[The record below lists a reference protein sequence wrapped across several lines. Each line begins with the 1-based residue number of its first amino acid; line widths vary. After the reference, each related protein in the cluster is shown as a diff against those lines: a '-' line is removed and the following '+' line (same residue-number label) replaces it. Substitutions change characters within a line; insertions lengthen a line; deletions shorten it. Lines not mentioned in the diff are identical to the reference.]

1 MWPRFAPSI
10 APPLLIN
17 VPLAAVELPKN
28 SIKPPGPPPLKV
40 APLAI
45 NVAVPALAV
54 SRKSVKEPLL
64 PGPSEPLLVKLA
76 LAAVELLWK
85 FVPPPPPR
93 TVATPVLLVKLALP
107 ALEVSKN
114 CV

>member
-1 MWPRFAPSI
+1 M
-10 APPLLIN
+10 
-17 VPLAAVELPKN
+17 
-28 SIKPPGPPPLKV
+28 KPPGPPPLKV

-45 NVAVPALAV
+45 NVALPALAV

-85 FVPPPPPR
+85 IVPPPPPR

-107 ALEVSKN
+107 ALEVSKKL
-114 CV
+114 CIAAEGASDLRTIIDEAGACQSLMC